1 MSTTYFNNSNIK
13 RLKNKKVSKKKD
25 VTDVNTDNEKVVESF
40 IPSSGGIGSNK
51 EENPKSN
58 IFGSSD
64 SDKTTSPT
72 GTTTATSATGTT
84 TATSATGKQDSNTTT
99 AASSQFNSGSMLV
112 FCVHALLSV
121 LFVYIWG
128 ALATNYLYLCSES
141 QDNLNYILPTDEF
154 KLPYS
159 NDPASESWYRHG
171 FPYDL
176 ADRDI
181 SNTPPEAR
189 TKSIDKIKDRQ
200 DGTTYFM
207 FLTKAGEENNKT
219 NKYEANFFGAFVQ
232 YLFQAVSSGLIKGGR
247 KTLRDLLDIIS
258 VAPPNSQ
265 TEDSW
270 DKMKDSFPRKIIAFV
285 LFPFIAMQFLIPAMF
300 IITAALTFIFGI
312 IQKHIWWGII
322 FSFTIGMFIAMGCGV
337 YMGLQTFYVFFLYP
351 WVNNRERKEGA
362 RWGDIFN
369 SLKTYMLI
377 AFYILICFYS
387 YEDLSPSGCGGVAL
401 IVAASIFMQYM
412 QNKGS
417 K

>member
-25 VTDVNTDNEKVVESF
+25 VTDNEKVVESF
-40 IPSSGGIGSNK
+40 TPSGSNK

-64 SDKTTSPT
+64 SDKTPSPTPSPTTSPT
-72 GTTTATSATGTT
+72 GATSG
-84 TATSATGKQDSNTTT
+84 TSATGKQDSNTTT
-99 AASSQFNSGSMLV
+99 DASSQLDSGSILV
-112 FCVHALLSV
+112 FCLHALLSV

-128 ALATNYLYLCSES
+128 AFATNYLYLCSES
-141 QDNLNYILPTDEF
+141 KENLDYILPIDEF

-159 NDPASESWYRHG
+159 DDPTSESWYKYG

-176 ADRDI
+176 SDR
-181 SNTPPEAR
+181 
-189 TKSIDKIKDRQ
+189 SIDTDDRPGSISKIKDRQ
-200 DGTTYFM
+200 ISTIYFPW
-207 FLTKAGEENNKT
+207 LSKEGEANNKT
-219 NKYEANFFGAFVQ
+219 NKYAANFFGAFVQ
-232 YLFQAVSSGLIKGGR
+232 YLFQAVYSGLAKGGR

-258 VAPPNSQ
+258 VAPPKNNAH
-265 TEDSW
+265 DSW
-270 DKMKDSFPRKIIAFV
+270 NELKDSFPRKIIAFV
-285 LFPFIAMQFLIPAMF
+285 LFPFIALQFLIPVMF
-300 IITAALTFIFGI
+300 IITAAFTFIFGI
-312 IQKHIWWGII
+312 IQEHIWWGII
-322 FSFTIGMFIAMGCGV
+322 FSFTIGMFVAMGCGV

-351 WVNNRERKEGA
+351 WVNNRPRNEGT

-387 YEDLSPSGCGGVAL
+387 YEDLGPYGCGGVAV
-401 IVAASIFMQYM
+401 IVVASIAMQYW
-412 QNKGS
+412 QNQSS

>member
-25 VTDVNTDNEKVVESF
+25 VTDINADNEKVVESF
-40 IPSSGGIGSNK
+40 TPSSSTK

-58 IFGSSD
+58 IFSSSD
-64 SDKTTSPT
+64 SDKTTNTTSAT
-72 GTTTATSATGTT
+72 GATGATGTT

-99 AASSQFNSGSMLV
+99 AASSQFDSGSILV

-128 ALATNYLYLCSES
+128 ALATNYLYLGSES
-141 QDNLNYILPTDEF
+141 QENLDYILPTD
-154 KLPYS
+154 KYALPYS
-159 NDPASESWYRHG
+159 NNPSPLSKSWYRHG

-176 ADRDI
+176 ANRDI
-181 SNTPPEAR
+181 SNTGDKEPAESEEKIRVRQERTIFVLWLSKEGEA
-189 TKSIDKIKDRQ
+189 TN
-200 DGTTYFM
+200 GT
-207 FLTKAGEENNKT
+207 NQ
-219 NKYEANFFGAFVQ
+219 YEANFFGALAQ
-232 YLFQAVSSGLIKGGR
+232 YLFQAVSNGLIKGGR
-247 KTLRDLLDIIS
+247 EIIRDLIEFIR
-258 VAPPNSQ
+258 VGT
-265 TEDSW
+265 TEKRSDDTW
-270 DKMKDSFPRKIIAFV
+270 EKLKDNVPKKLIAFALFPLIALQVLIPFIFITTIIA
-285 LFPFIAMQFLIPAMF
+285 
-300 IITAALTFIFGI
+300 TFIFGI
-312 IQKHIWWGII
+312 IQEHIWWGII

-351 WVNNRERKEGA
+351 WVNNRPRNEGT

-387 YEDLSPSGCGGVAL
+387 YEDLGPSGCGGIVL
-401 IVAASIFMQYM
+401 IVVASIIMQYM

>member
-13 RLKNKKVSKKKD
+13 RLKNKKVSKKKN

-159 NDPASESWYRHG
+159 NDPTSKSWYKYG

-176 ADRDI
+176 GAGRPINPDNI
-181 SNTPPEAR
+181 PES
-189 TKSIDKIKDRQ
+189 TGKIYDRQ
-200 DGTTYFM
+200 YRTIYFPY
-207 FLTKAGEENNKT
+207 LTKAGEASNET

-300 IITAALTFIFGI
+300 IITAAFTFIFGI
-312 IQKHIWWGII
+312 IQEHIWWGII

>member
-40 IPSSGGIGSNK
+40 IPSGSIK

-72 GTTTATSATGTT
+72 TATGTT
-84 TATSATGKQDSNTTT
+84 TATSVTGKQDSNTTT

-141 QDNLNYILPTDEF
+141 QDNLDYILPIDIY
-154 KLPYS
+154 KRPYS

-181 SNTPPEAR
+181 SAVER
-189 TKSIDKIKDRQ
+189 ESSIDKIKDRQ

-219 NKYEANFFGAFVQ
+219 NKYEANFFGALSQ
-232 YLFQAVSSGLIKGGR
+232 YLFQAVSTGIIKGGR
-247 KTLRDLLDIIS
+247 DIIRNL
-258 VAPPNSQ
+258 VEFIRVG
-265 TEDSW
+265 TENRNDDTW
-270 DKMKDSFPRKIIAFV
+270 DKLKDSFPRKIIAFV
-285 LFPFIAMQFLIPAMF
+285 LFPLIALQFLIPAIF
-300 IITAALTFIFGI
+300 ITTIIATFIFGI

-337 YMGLQTFYVFFLYP
+337 YMGFQTFYVFFLYP
-351 WVNNRERKEGA
+351 WVNNRRERKEGA

-387 YEDLSPSGCGGVAL
+387 YEDLGPSGCGGIVL
-401 IVAASIFMQYM
+401 IVVASIFMQYM

>member
-13 RLKNKKVSKKKD
+13 RLKNKKVSKKKN

-40 IPSSGGIGSNK
+40 IPSGSIK

-72 GTTTATSATGTT
+72 GTTSATGTT
-84 TATSATGKQDSNTTT
+84 TATSVTGKQDSNTTT

-141 QDNLNYILPTDEF
+141 QDNLDYILPIDIY
-154 KLPYS
+154 KRPYS

-181 SNTPPEAR
+181 SDVER
-189 TKSIDKIKDRQ
+189 ERSIDKIKDRQ

-219 NKYEANFFGAFVQ
+219 NKYEANFFGALSQ
-232 YLFQAVSSGLIKGGR
+232 YLFQAVSTGIIKGGR
-247 KTLRDLLDIIS
+247 DIIRNL
-258 VAPPNSQ
+258 VEFIRVG
-265 TEDSW
+265 TENRNDDTW
-270 DKMKDSFPRKIIAFV
+270 DKLKDSFPRKIIAFV
-285 LFPFIAMQFLIPAMF
+285 LFPLIALQFLIPAIF
-300 IITAALTFIFGI
+300 ITTIIATFIFGI

-337 YMGLQTFYVFFLYP
+337 YMGFQTFYVFFLYP
-351 WVNNRERKEGA
+351 WVNNRRERKEGA

-387 YEDLSPSGCGGVAL
+387 YEDLGPSGCGGIVL
-401 IVAASIFMQYM
+401 IVVASIIMQYM

>member
-13 RLKNKKVSKKKD
+13 RLKNKKVSKKKN

-40 IPSSGGIGSNK
+40 IPSGSIK

-72 GTTTATSATGTT
+72 GTTSATGTT
-84 TATSATGKQDSNTTT
+84 TATSVTGKQDSNTTT

-141 QDNLNYILPTDEF
+141 QDNLDYILPIDIY
-154 KLPYS
+154 KRPYS

-181 SNTPPEAR
+181 SAVER
-189 TKSIDKIKDRQ
+189 ERSIDKIKDRQ

-219 NKYEANFFGAFVQ
+219 NKYEANFFGALSQ
-232 YLFQAVSSGLIKGGR
+232 YLFQAVSTGLIKGGR
-247 KTLRDLLDIIS
+247 DIIRNL
-258 VAPPNSQ
+258 VEFIRVG
-265 TEDSW
+265 TENRNDDTW
-270 DKMKDSFPRKIIAFV
+270 DKLKDSFPRKIIAFV
-285 LFPFIAMQFLIPAMF
+285 LFPLIALQFLIPAIF
-300 IITAALTFIFGI
+300 ITTIIATFIFGI

-337 YMGLQTFYVFFLYP
+337 YMGFQTFYVFFLYP
-351 WVNNRERKEGA
+351 WVNNRRERKEGA

-387 YEDLSPSGCGGVAL
+387 YEDLGPSGCGGIVL
-401 IVAASIFMQYM
+401 IVVASIIMQYM